1 MYHAVWYKKAERA
14 MDELSVA
21 DNQFEERS
29 VQKSNNGA
37 WIVVL
42 LSKETAHVSATIAAR
57 HKSPPDGSIQQ
68 HGRQP

>member
-1 MYHAVWYKKAERA
+1 

-21 DNQFEERS
+21 DDQFEERS

-57 HKSPPDGSIQQ
+57 RKSPPDGSMQQ